1 MSNRYH
7 GMKEINLSDHFTY
20 RKLLLF
26 AMPTIGMIL
35 ISITY
40 DVVDGYFTSNYIG
53 KTAFSAVNIVYP
65 FQLLLSM
72 VGYMFGTGGSALIA
86 SQLGNGD
93 TQKANQFF
101 TMIVRVTLAV
111 GVLLAALGMLLLPW
125 VAALIG
131 ATPDILR
138 YGVPYGRTLFMFLPI
153 MIVGYAFQSLLI
165 TAEKPQFG
173 FYLSI
178 ANLISNVVFDY
189 LFIVHFGWGM
199 VGAAVATGIGA
210 CLNGLI
216 PLIYFC
222 RPNSSRLR
230 FVRCKTEVRPLLK
243 ACSNGAS
250 EMVNDMATSFIFV
263 LYNYQL
269 LRMAGEDGVAAYGV
283 IIFVEGIFASFF
295 YGFALEATT
304 VVGYHF
310 GARNYTELKSLLKKG
325 NVLNFA
331 SGILMTIVCIVCAP
345 VVAQVYVGYDEEVC
359 RLAVHAMQ
367 LYALAFLFQGFNEFS
382 SAYFTGLNNGRVSA
396 IIAFSKT
403 FVIQTAAIML
413 LPVFFGIEGLWLAQA
428 VAEFTACFVGLY
440 FYITHRHEYAG

>member
-1 MSNRYH
+1 
-7 GMKEINLSDHFTY
+7 MKEIYLSDHFTY
-20 RKLLLF
+20 QKLLLF

-86 SQLGNGD
+86 SQLGNGN
-93 TQKANQFF
+93 TEKANQYF
-101 TMIVRVTLAV
+101 TMIIRVAIAVGLLLAV
-111 GVLLAALGMLLLPW
+111 LGMIFLPW
-125 VAALIG
+125 VASLIG
-131 ATPDILR
+131 ATPEILK
-138 YGVPYGRTLFMFLPI
+138 YGVPYGRTLFVFLPI

-178 ANLISNVVFDY
+178 ANLLSNIVFDY

-199 VGAAVATGIGA
+199 IGAAAATGIGA
-210 CLNGLI
+210 CLNGI
-216 PLIYFC
+216 VPLIYFM

-230 FVRCKTEVRPLLK
+230 FIRCKTELKPLLK

-269 LRMAGEDGVAAYGV
+269 LRMIGEDGVAAYGV

-304 VVGYHF
+304 VVGYNF
-310 GARNYTELKSLLKKG
+310 GAKNYTELKSLLKKG
-325 NVLNFA
+325 NALNFGF
-331 SGILMTIVCIVCAP
+331 GIAMTILCIVCAP
-345 VVAQVYVGYDEEVC
+345 MVAKIYVGYDEEVY
-359 RLAVHAMQ
+359 RLSIHAMQ

-382 SAYFTGLNNGRVSA
+382 SAYFTGLNNGKVSA

-403 FVIQTAAIML
+403 FIIQTAAIML
-413 LPVFFGIEGLWLAQA
+413 LPMFLGIEGLWLAQA
-428 VAEFTACFVGLY
+428 VAEFTACLVGLY
-440 FYITHRHEYAG
+440 FYITHKHEYTGS